1 MLRPKKKITK
11 KEIQRD
17 PFLETVDQAQAHLEE
32 NRSRYLQIGIVIL
45 AILIGINVLSNN
57 SQNANKE
64 ASSSL
69 GDALLTLD
77 LNDQTTAKFQF
88 ETVINEYENTT
99 SASLAEY
106 YLGKMS
112 YDNNDNVNAEKYL
125 SSYLNNNPKGLIL
138 ESPFTS
144 IVDMGKRKFPFL
156 PVQLILKD
164 KYDNLKKISFIK
176 CPVLYLHGKSDNLV
190 PKYMSDILIERTQ
203 TRAESYFPENDKH
216 MMNFDKKLMDNID
229 KFIKNL

>member
-1 MLRPKKKITK
+1 MLKPKKKITK

-32 NRSRYLQIGIVIL
+32 NRSRYLQIGIAVL
-45 AILIGINVLSNN
+45 AILIGFNVFSNN

-77 LNDQTTAKFQF
+77 LNDQTTAKFQL
-88 ETVINEYENTT
+88 ETVINEYENTA

-125 SSYLNNNPKGLIL
+125 NSYLDNNPKGFLASSSGMIL
-138 ESPFTS
+138 ADIAVS
-144 IVDMGKRKFPFL
+144 K
-156 PVQLILKD
+156 KD
-164 KYDNLKKISFIK
+164 
-176 CPVLYLHGKSDNLV
+176 
-190 PKYMSDILIERTQ
+190 
-203 TRAESYFPENDKH
+203 
-216 MMNFDKKLMDNID
+216 FDKGISILSKCIKNSNSIKDIRQMQLRKADYYIVNGQQLEAEKIID
-229 KFIKNL
+229 KLLLDEDLSSWNKQVAQEIKGKILS

>member
-32 NRSRYLQIGIVIL
+32 NRSKYLQVGI
-45 AILIGINVLSNN
+45 AIVALLIGFNVISNN
-57 SQNANKE
+57 SQIRNKE

-77 LNDQTTAKFQF
+77 LNDQTTAQFQL

-112 YDNNDNVNAEKYL
+112 YDNNEFFNAEKYL
-125 SSYLNNNPKGLIL
+125 GSYLNNNPKGFLAPSATIILADILVSNKDFEKVFILLDKCIKNSESSKDVRQLKIRKAEYYLRNGKKSEAKLIIEKLLL
-138 ESPFTS
+138 EENLTLWNKQ
-144 IVDMGKRKFPFL
+144 IGQEIMGK
-156 PVQLILKD
+156 IL
-164 KYDNLKKISFIK
+164 S
-176 CPVLYLHGKSDNLV
+176 
-190 PKYMSDILIERTQ
+190 
-203 TRAESYFPENDKH
+203 
-216 MMNFDKKLMDNID
+216 
-229 KFIKNL
+229 

>member
-32 NRSRYLQIGIVIL
+32 NRSRYLQIGIAII
-45 AILIGINVLSNN
+45 AILIGFNALSNN
-57 SQNANKE
+57 SQKTNKE

-77 LNDQTTAKFQF
+77 LDDQTTAKFQL

-112 YDNNDNVNAEKYL
+112 YDNNDNVNAVRYL
-125 SSYLNNNPKGLIL
+125 NSYLNNNPKGFLASSAGIIL
-138 ESPFTS
+138 ADIAVS
-144 IVDMGKRKFPFL
+144 
-156 PVQLILKD
+156 
-164 KYDNLKKISFIK
+164 KK
-176 CPVLYLHGKSDNLV
+176 
-190 PKYMSDILIERTQ
+190 E
-203 TRAESYFPENDKH
+203 
-216 MMNFDKKLMDNID
+216 FDKGLAILSECIKNSKSTKDIRQMQLRKADYYISNGQKIEAEEIID
-229 KFIKNL
+229 KLLLDEDLGSWHKQVAQEIKGKILS

>member
-32 NRSRYLQIGIVIL
+32 NRSKYLQVGI
-45 AILIGINVLSNN
+45 AIVALLIGFNVISNN
-57 SQNANKE
+57 TQIRNKE
-64 ASSSL
+64 ASWSL

-77 LNDQTTAKFQF
+77 LNDQTTAKFQL

-112 YDNNDNVNAEKYL
+112 YDDNDIVNAEKYL
-125 SSYLNNNPKGLIL
+125 SSYLNNNPKGFLAPSASIILADIFVGKKDFERGFVLLNNCIKNTKSIKDLRQLKIRKAEYYLSNGQKSEAKLIIERLLL
-138 ESPFTS
+138 EEDLSS
-144 IVDMGKRKFPFL
+144 LNKQVSQEIMGK
-156 PVQLILKD
+156 IL
-164 KYDNLKKISFIK
+164 S
-176 CPVLYLHGKSDNLV
+176 
-190 PKYMSDILIERTQ
+190 
-203 TRAESYFPENDKH
+203 
-216 MMNFDKKLMDNID
+216 
-229 KFIKNL
+229 

>member
-32 NRSRYLQIGIVIL
+32 NRSRYLQIGIAIL
-45 AILIGINVLSNN
+45 AILIGFNVFSNN

-77 LNDQTTAKFQF
+77 LNDQTTAKFQL

-125 SSYLNNNPKGLIL
+125 SSYLNDNPKGFLAPSASIILAEIFVGKKDFERGFVLLDNCIKNTKSSKDLRQLKIRKAEYHLHNGQKSEAKLIIERLLL
-138 ESPFTS
+138 EEDLSS
-144 IVDMGKRKFPFL
+144 LNKQVCQEIMGK
-156 PVQLILKD
+156 IL
-164 KYDNLKKISFIK
+164 S
-176 CPVLYLHGKSDNLV
+176 
-190 PKYMSDILIERTQ
+190 
-203 TRAESYFPENDKH
+203 
-216 MMNFDKKLMDNID
+216 
-229 KFIKNL
+229 

>member
-32 NRSRYLQIGIVIL
+32 NRSKYLQVGIGIVAL
-45 AILIGINVLSNN
+45 FIGFNVISNN
-57 SQNANKE
+57 SQIMEKD

-77 LNDQTTAKFQF
+77 LNDQTTAKFQL
-88 ETVINEYENTT
+88 ETVINEYENTA

-112 YDNNDNVNAEKYL
+112 YDNNDIINAEKYL
-125 SSYLNNNPKGLIL
+125 RSYLSSNPEGFLAPSASIILADISVSNKDFEKGLIL
-138 ESPFTS
+138 LE
-144 IVDMGKRKFPFL
+144 
-156 PVQLILKD
+156 
-164 KYDNLKKISFIK
+164 K
-176 CPVLYLHGKSDNLV
+176 C
-190 PKYMSDILIERTQ
+190 
-203 TRAESYFPENDKH
+203 
-216 MMNFDKKLMDNID
+216 
-229 KFIKNL
+229 IKNLKSSKDLRQLEIRKAEYYVRNGQKSEAKLIIEKLLLEEDLTLWNKQIGQEIMGKILS

>member
-45 AILIGINVLSNN
+45 AILIGINVFSNN

-77 LNDQTTAKFQF
+77 LNDQTTAKFQL

-106 YLGKMS
+106 YLGKIS

-125 SSYLNNNPKGLIL
+125 NSYLNNNPKGFLAPSASIIL
-138 ESPFTS
+138 ADIFVGKKDFERGFVLLDNCIRNTKS
-144 IVDMGKRKFPFL
+144 IKDLRQLKIRKAEFYLQNGQKSEAKSIIERLLLEEDLSSLNRQVSQEIMGK
-156 PVQLILKD
+156 IL
-164 KYDNLKKISFIK
+164 S
-176 CPVLYLHGKSDNLV
+176 
-190 PKYMSDILIERTQ
+190 
-203 TRAESYFPENDKH
+203 
-216 MMNFDKKLMDNID
+216 
-229 KFIKNL
+229 

>member
-17 PFLETVDQAQAHLEE
+17 PFLETVDLAQAHLEE
-32 NRSRYLQIGIVIL
+32 NRSRYLQLGIAIVV
-45 AILIGINVLSNN
+45 ILIGFNVLSNN

-77 LNDQTTAKFQF
+77 LNDQTTAKFQL

-112 YDNNDNVNAEKYL
+112 YDNNDNVNAEKHL
-125 SSYLNNNPKGLIL
+125 NSYLNNNPKGFLASSSGIILADIAVSNRDFDKGLSILSNCIKNSKSIKDIRQMQLRKADYYIGSGQKSEAKLIIEKLLL
-138 ESPFTS
+138 EKDLSS
-144 IVDMGKRKFPFL
+144 WNKQVGQEIMGK
-156 PVQLILKD
+156 IL
-164 KYDNLKKISFIK
+164 S
-176 CPVLYLHGKSDNLV
+176 
-190 PKYMSDILIERTQ
+190 
-203 TRAESYFPENDKH
+203 
-216 MMNFDKKLMDNID
+216 
-229 KFIKNL
+229 

>member
-32 NRSRYLQIGIVIL
+32 NRSRYLQIGIAII
-45 AILIGINVLSNN
+45 AILIGFNALSNN
-57 SQNANKE
+57 SQKTNKE

-77 LNDQTTAKFQF
+77 LDDQTTAKFQL

-112 YDNNDNVNAEKYL
+112 YDNNDNVNAERYL
-125 SSYLNNNPKGLIL
+125 SSYLNNNPKGFLAPSASIILADIFIGKKDFEKGFVLLDNCIKNTKSIKDLRQLKIRKAEYYLNNGQKSEAKLIIEKLLL
-138 ESPFTS
+138 EEDLSS
-144 IVDMGKRKFPFL
+144 LNKQVSQEIMGK
-156 PVQLILKD
+156 IL
-164 KYDNLKKISFIK
+164 S
-176 CPVLYLHGKSDNLV
+176 
-190 PKYMSDILIERTQ
+190 
-203 TRAESYFPENDKH
+203 
-216 MMNFDKKLMDNID
+216 
-229 KFIKNL
+229 

>member
-32 NRSRYLQIGIVIL
+32 NRSRYLQIGIAIL
-45 AILIGINVLSNN
+45 AILIGFNVLSNN
-57 SQNANKE
+57 SKKVNKE

-77 LNDQTTAKFQF
+77 LNDQTTAKFQL
-88 ETVINEYENTT
+88 ETVINEYENTA

-112 YDNNDNVNAEKYL
+112 YDNNDNVNAERYL
-125 SSYLNNNPKGLIL
+125 NSYLNKNPKGFLASSAGMIL
-138 ESPFTS
+138 AD
-144 IVDMGKRKFPFL
+144 IAIGKKEFDKGLAILSKCIKNSKSMKDIRQMQLRKADYHIRNR
-156 PVQLILKD
+156 QKIEAEKII
-164 KYDNLKKISFIK
+164 DNLLLDEDLGSWNKQVAQEIKGKILS
-176 CPVLYLHGKSDNLV
+176 
-190 PKYMSDILIERTQ
+190 
-203 TRAESYFPENDKH
+203 
-216 MMNFDKKLMDNID
+216 
-229 KFIKNL
+229 

>member
-17 PFLETVDQAQAHLEE
+17 PFLETVDQAQAHLEK
-32 NRSRYLQIGIVIL
+32 NRSKYLQVGI
-45 AILIGINVLSNN
+45 AIVALLIGFNVISNN
-57 SQNANKE
+57 SQIRNKE

-77 LNDQTTAKFQF
+77 LNDQTTAQFQL

-125 SSYLNNNPKGLIL
+125 NSYLNNNPKGFLASSSGMIL
-138 ESPFTS
+138 ADIAVS
-144 IVDMGKRKFPFL
+144 K
-156 PVQLILKD
+156 KD
-164 KYDNLKKISFIK
+164 
-176 CPVLYLHGKSDNLV
+176 
-190 PKYMSDILIERTQ
+190 
-203 TRAESYFPENDKH
+203 
-216 MMNFDKKLMDNID
+216 FDKGLSILSKCIKNSNSIKDIRQMQLRKADYYIVSGQKFEAEKIID
-229 KFIKNL
+229 KLLSDGDLSSWNKQVAQEIKGKILS